1 MERLTTGTLPASL
14 PPPFPTFM
22 ADRRYDNRLE
32 AARDLRRNTLNQAM
46 VRDGVAGE
54 CVAVL
59 FDVSNHWSREL
70 PKRLGEPHHAHHDL
84 QGYSA
89 CDPSYQLMIN

>member
-46 VRDGVAGE
+46 VRDDVAGE

-84 QGYSA
+84 
-89 CDPSYQLMIN
+89 

>member
-1 MERLTTGTLPASL
+1 MTIGW
-14 PPPFPTFM
+14 
-22 ADRRYDNRLE
+22 RR
-32 AARDLRRNTLNQAM
+32 ARDLRRNTLNQAM

-84 QGYSA
+84 
-89 CDPSYQLMIN
+89 

>member
-14 PPPFPTFM
+14 PPPFPIM

-46 VRDGVAGE
+46 LRDGVAGE
-54 CVAVL
+54 RVAVL

-84 QGYSA
+84 
-89 CDPSYQLMIN
+89 

>member
-14 PPPFPTFM
+14 PPRFPTFT

-32 AARDLRRNTLNQAM
+32 AARDLRRNALNQAM
-46 VRDGVAGE
+46 LRDGVVGE

-59 FDVSNHWSREL
+59 FDLYNHWSREL

-84 QGYSA
+84 
-89 CDPSYQLMIN
+89 

>member
-32 AARDLRRNTLNQAM
+32 AARDLKRNALKQAM
-46 VRDGVAGE
+46 PGGGVAGG

-59 FDVSNHWSREL
+59 FDVYNHWSREL
-70 PKRLGEPHHAHHDL
+70 PRRLGEPHRAHHDL
-84 QGYSA
+84 
-89 CDPSYQLMIN
+89 